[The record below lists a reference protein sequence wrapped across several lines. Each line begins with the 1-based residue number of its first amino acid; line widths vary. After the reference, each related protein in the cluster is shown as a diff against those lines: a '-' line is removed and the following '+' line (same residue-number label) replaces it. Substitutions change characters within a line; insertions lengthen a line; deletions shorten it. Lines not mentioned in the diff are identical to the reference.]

1 MTTSKLVLSAKTFD
15 ALSFVAGVK
24 KNAVHSEVT
33 KQHLY
38 VLATEYFSHRGG
50 YKASAIPMS
59 NISEQDFVSYEA
71 FKRATDALFY
81 GVGVDGFDGLLA
93 GTSKQIKLCDVVP
106 SDADRDDSVQYIPMP
121 AVMKGF
127 ITEEFKQDAN
137 DVDYTCYFITDAA
150 TGFMSLMR
158 SVLNMNTDWA
168 VATVQYRQRVVN
180 SLFAGGKADSYTV
193 KGRTLAMAGLPGIA
207 SNQIFAS
214 AASMRGVAKHGD
226 VVDYTKAPVLFDQAI
241 LSLNFVTRLPAQYY
255 PTLRKDSMFNY
266 ALRNFAGCHADYV
279 TFNSDDCDGD
289 LCQLTTSGG
298 VIPLFTNTNKLEMN
312 QFISDYRA
320 GELDMKES
328 NGVRTYTHLKAK
340 AYKPYTTE
348 DITSAVVE
356 AVRAKGSVGITTDS
370 MVKFSYALSHDQ
382 ISKKIMT
389 WEEARL
395 IRNAF
400 AIGIQ
405 QLSMKT
411 LKHNSLGD
419 GEITML
425 YNKACPR
432 YNQYK
437 NCYEFPETAIAVQDE
452 LLQFISNEM
461 RDVDSAFARGAVAKL
476 LDVLVP
482 LAVSEVGNED
492 IRDVSFSHRSMSS
505 KIASLHAVE
514 ITGDMAPRAW
524 IIKFFTEMF
533 AV

>member
-1 MTTSKLVLSAKTFD
+1 MTTQSKLVLSSKTFD

-24 KNAVHSEVT
+24 KNARHSEVT

-50 YKASAIPMS
+50 YKASSIPMS

-81 GVGVDGFDGLLA
+81 GVGVEGFDGLLA
-93 GTSKQIKLCDVVP
+93 GTSKFIKLVDSLPDDCDGT
-106 SDADRDDSVQYIPMP
+106 QYIPMP

-168 VATVQYRQRVVN
+168 IAAVQYRSRVVDA
-180 SLFAGGKADSYTV
+180 LFAGGKADSYTV
-193 KGRTLAMAGLPGIA
+193 KGRTLAMAGLPGIK
-207 SNQIFAS
+207 SNEIFAS
-214 AASMRGVAKHGD
+214 FNSMRGVAKHGD

-241 LSLNFVTRLPAQYY
+241 RGLKLSTRLPAEFY
-255 PTLRKDSMFNY
+255 PTLRKDTMFNY
-266 ALRNFAGCHADYV
+266 ALRNFAGCHGDYV
-279 TFNSDDCDGD
+279 TYSGDDCDGD
-289 LCQLTTSGG
+289 LCQLTTSNG
-298 VIPLFTNTNKLEMN
+298 VIPLFDNSHKLEMN

-320 GELDMKES
+320 GELDMKEAD
-328 NGVRTYTHLKAK
+328 GVRTYTHLKAK
-340 AYKPYTTE
+340 AYKPYNTE
-348 DITSAVVE
+348 EITSAVVE

-389 WEEARL
+389 FEEARL

-432 YNQYK
+432 FNQYTG
-437 NCYEFPETAIAVQDE
+437 NYELPETAVAVQDE
-452 LLQFISNEM
+452 LYHFILNEM
-461 RDVDSAFARGAVAKL
+461 KDVNPDFVRGAVSKL
-476 LDVLVP
+476 LDVLIPVS
-482 LAVSEVGNED
+482 VSEVGKESL
-492 IRDVSFSHRSMSS
+492 RDVSFSHRSMSS
-505 KIASLHAVE
+505 NIASLHMVE
-514 ITGDMAPRAW
+514 ITGDMAPRAH
-524 IIKFFTEMF
+524 IIKYFTRMF